1 MLFDELVGFPIYWE
15 PLADSIPVR
24 ADGITVIPYN
34 TTHLESL
41 RKAFQKRHRATCFDA
56 YCFLMES
63 QDVRIAYSGDIGQA
77 NDLDPLLTGELD
89 LLLCEIAHIPLQE
102 LLEKLRGQKIR
113 KIVFTHLERGL
124 WADRERVRREAK
136 RVLGPIPFAI
146 AQDGDEFP
154 F

>member
-1 MLFDELVGFPIYWE
+1 MSPEPRRGTLKRPRPVVMVRTAAQRGGLWAEQRAERLLQGAGWR
-15 PLADSIPVR
+15 PLAR
-24 ADGITVIPYN
+24 
-34 TTHLESL
+34 
-41 RKAFQKRHRATCFDA
+41 RWRCRW
-56 YCFLMES
+56 
-63 QDVRIAYSGDIGQA
+63 
-77 NDLDPLLTGELD
+77 GELD